1 LSDQDNKIVDLIL
14 LTIGILIAVAV
25 ALFVISR
32 NMGNETMTHMQ
43 MNDPEIQAAINKRIE
58 PLGQLV
64 LDGETVADEAE
75 VAAVVGAEAA
85 PALLTG
91 PQVYNAACMAC
102 HGGGIAGAPKT
113 GDAAVWAPRIAQ
125 GMDTLNKNALNGLQG
140 SAGFMPPKGG
150 RADLSD
156 EEIIAA
162 VQYLVDQAQ

>member
-125 GMDTLNKNALNGLQG
+125 GMDTLNTNALNGLQG

>member
-1 LSDQDNKIVDLIL
+1 MSDQDNKIVDLIL

-162 VQYLVDQAQ
+162 VQYLVDQAN

>member
-1 LSDQDNKIVDLIL
+1 MSDQDNKIVDLIL

-25 ALFVISR
+25 VIFVISR
-32 NMGNETMTHMQ
+32 NMGNETMSHMQ
-43 MNDPEIQAAINKRIE
+43 MNDPAIQAAINERIE
-58 PLGQLV
+58 PFGQVV
-64 LDGETVADEAE
+64 LDGETVVDEAE
-75 VAAVVGAEAA
+75 VAAVVGAAEA

-91 PQVYNAACMAC
+91 PQVYNVACMAC

-150 RADLSD
+150 RGDLSD

-162 VQYLVDQAQ
+162 VQYLVDQAK

>member
-162 VQYLVDQAQ
+162 VQYLVDQAN

>member
-1 LSDQDNKIVDLIL
+1 MSDQDNKIVDLIL

-32 NMGNETMTHMQ
+32 NMGNETMTQMQ
-43 MNDPEIQAAINKRIE
+43 MNDPAIQAAINERIE
-58 PLGQLV
+58 PFGQLV

-91 PQVYNAACMAC
+91 PQVYNVACMAC

-162 VQYLVDQAQ
+162 VQYLVDQAN

>member
-32 NMGNETMTHMQ
+32 NMGNETMTQMQ
-43 MNDPEIQAAINKRIE
+43 MNDPAIQAAINERIE
-58 PLGQLV
+58 PFGQLV

-91 PQVYNAACMAC
+91 PQVYNVACMAC

-162 VQYLVDQAQ
+162 VQYLVDQAN

>member
-125 GMDTLNKNALNGLQG
+125 GMDTLNTNALNGLQG

-162 VQYLVDQAQ
+162 VQYLVDQAN